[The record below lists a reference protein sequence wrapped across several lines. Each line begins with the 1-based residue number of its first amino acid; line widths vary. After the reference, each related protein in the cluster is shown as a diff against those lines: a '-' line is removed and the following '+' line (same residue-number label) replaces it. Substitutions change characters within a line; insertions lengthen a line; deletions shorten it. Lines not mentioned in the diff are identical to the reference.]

1 MYFIYIHNCINLFEI
16 NKIGLSKADRIKATE
31 TIFSSAT
38 WNNEHL
44 YGLEASLLRGV
55 WERQFVWHVKS
66 NIYVMWKIN

>member
-38 WNNEHL
+38 
-44 YGLEASLLRGV
+44 
-55 WERQFVWHVKS
+55 
-66 NIYVMWKIN
+66 